1 MKLDFSVGLGRNES
15 VHEIGDYAR
24 AAEDSGFK
32 QLTLIDMPFV
42 GRDVH
47 IMMALSAQ
55 STRKILVGHGVA
67 TPITFHPM
75 SIANATAAINELSGG
90 RAFVGLGAGG
100 PFETV
105 LKRPAPVKEVR
116 EVVQFIR
123 KFMAGE
129 EAEYR
134 GVKAH
139 SEWIRDPVPIYLAAE
154 GPRMLQL
161 AGEVADGVISIG
173 TNPEWVRWKMGQVEK
188 GALRAGRDPSEVEY
202 WVRTMIY
209 VADSKEEARREV
221 SPYPLAY
228 GHLHLLLERDT
239 PEANELRRG
248 LEQAQ
253 PGMVEDLISDSKK
266 VASAYEPYG
275 VERLD
280 APWAKY
286 VTATLIDYFHLTG
299 KPDDI
304 NERISVLGEMG
315 VKNIS
320 TVMFTI
326 LDKKGMM
333 RAISEEIMPH
343 FQI

>member
-1 MKLDFSVGLGRNES
+1 MELDFSIGLGRNES
-15 VHEIGDYAR
+15 VHEIGEYAR

-47 IMMALSAQ
+47 AMMLLSAQ
-55 STRKILVGHGVA
+55 STEKILIGHGVT

-75 SIANATAAINELSGG
+75 SIANATASINELSGG

-100 PFETV
+100 PFDTV

-134 GVKAH
+134 GAKAH
-139 SEWIRDPVPIYLAAE
+139 SEWVRDPVPIYLAAE
-154 GPRMLQL
+154 GPKMLQL
-161 AGEVADGVISIG
+161 AGEIADGVISIG
-173 TNPEWVRWKMGQVEK
+173 TNPEWVRWKMAQVEK
-188 GALRAGRDPSEVEY
+188 GALRAGRDPSEMEF

-228 GHLHLLLERDT
+228 GHLHRFLERDT
-239 PEANELRRG
+239 PEANELRTG
-248 LEQAQ
+248 LERAY
-253 PGMVEDLISDSKK
+253 PGLAEDLISDSKR

-286 VTATLIDYFHLTG
+286 VTASLIDYFHLTG
-299 KPDDI
+299 RPEEI
-304 NERISVLGEMG
+304 NERIAVLGEMG
-315 VKNIS
+315 VNNIS

-326 LDKKGMM
+326 LDKMGMM

-343 FQI
+343 FQA